1 MLRGVVGS
9 VAGRLPLTLDGV
21 DDLRL
26 AVDEAAAKLLSLG
39 GGPNTLWLELRP
51 TEVRL
56 EAVVAGDV
64 STTWPPEGFD
74 QSLSWTVLQALAED
88 VRLEMW
94 NGVPAIRFVK
104 RTLGG
109 AP

>member
-51 TEVRL
+51 TEARL
-56 EAVVAGDV
+56 EAVVAADV

-74 QSLSWTVLQALAED
+74 QSLSWKVLQALAED
-88 VRLEMW
+88 VGLEMW

-104 RTLGG
+104 RTLGS